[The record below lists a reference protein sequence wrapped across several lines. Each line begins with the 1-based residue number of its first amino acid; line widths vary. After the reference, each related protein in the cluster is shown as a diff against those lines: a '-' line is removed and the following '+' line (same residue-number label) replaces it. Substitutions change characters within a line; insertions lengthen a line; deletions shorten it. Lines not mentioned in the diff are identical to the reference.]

1 MSDIAKEKMEK
12 VQQALNDYE
21 RSLGLLHT
29 NNVDEAEING
39 YFNMNRDDIEKLSAF
54 DAIGIALRLNQLAF
68 FMQRN
73 HNAEQSRLAWTTNEI
88 NSYCCDKLDQFS
100 NSYYNYETKVGIL
113 SKQDSYLEKLVQ
125 IKNYAQLR
133 VQRLEYL
140 SSGINNL
147 AATFSSVSKLKITMR
162 DK

>member
-1 MSDIAKEKMEK
+1 MSDIAKDKMEK

-21 RSLGLLHT
+21 RSLGLLHMS
-29 NNVDEAEING
+29 NVDEAEINN
-39 YFNMNRDDIEKLSAF
+39 YFNMNRDDIERLSPLDCIA
-54 DAIGIALRLNQLAF
+54 IALRLNQLSF
-68 FMQRN
+68 FIQRS
-73 HNAEQSRLAWTTNEI
+73 HNAEQSRLSWSINEI

-100 NSYYNYETKVGIL
+100 NSYYNYETKVNIL
-113 SKQDSYLEKLVQ
+113 AKQDSYLEKLVK

-140 SSGINNL
+140 ASGINNL
-147 AATFSSVSKLKITMR
+147 AATFSSVSKTKISIR